1 MLQQVAWGAS
11 LTIIFFNFVCFA
23 FFNQQN
29 GRTKPAYLTLSD
41 DRFTIHI
48 TTSKLKKNTKVGK
61 MEVPRPFLKKV
72 TSIGSN
78 DDESD
83 CQSSIDVGS
92 IDRLQK
98 GQTTLRF
105 ELARYVKCHCVLI

>member
-1 MLQQVAWGAS
+1 MLHVAWGAS
-11 LTIIFFNFVCFA
+11 LTIIFLILCVCSFSFCFA

-105 ELARYVKCHCVLI
+105 ELARYVK

>member
-1 MLQQVAWGAS
+1 
-11 LTIIFFNFVCFA
+11 
-23 FFNQQN
+23 
-29 GRTKPAYLTLSD
+29 
-41 DRFTIHI
+41 
-48 TTSKLKKNTKVGK
+48 

-78 DDESD
+78 EDETD

-98 GQTTLRF
+98 GQTTMRF
-105 ELARYVKCHCVLI
+105 ELARCVYLMRARCYDVVNLSGEYNLQTTYFIPCLQKNE